1 MNFSPMKL
9 QWLIFVAGACLV
21 SSSFAAQDVEKSKDY
36 PALKRWP
43 HSHIEGYTDKDF
55 DAFEFES
62 PDQATRVEGRTIHI
76 SYAYDEG
83 TDEPSELKF
92 LRNYQTAL
100 AKAGWTIVTKPEDH
114 LVVAKLV
121 KDQKEVWMQ
130 VKPTNGGYY
139 VDIVEKGEMKQEVS
153 ASDMLEELNSSG
165 HVALQINFDSGK
177 AIIKED
183 SKPVIEQMIQ
193 LLKDAPDLVVEIQ
206 GHTDNTGDANADQVL
221 SEQRATAVKN
231 ALTSAGIAENRL
243 TAKGYGLTKPV
254 ADNATP
260 EGRAKNRRV
269 ELVKKASAS

>member
-9 QWLIFVAGACLV
+9 RWLLLVAGVCLV

-43 HSHIEGYTDKDF
+43 HSHIESYTDKDF

-100 AKAGWTIVTKPEDH
+100 AKAGWTIVSKPEDH

-130 VKPTNGGYY
+130 VRPTNGGYY
-139 VDIVEKGEMKQEVS
+139 VDVVEKGEMKQEVS

-183 SKPVIEQMIQ
+183 SKPVIDQMIQ
-193 LLKDAPDLVVEIQ
+193 LMKDAPDLVVEIQ

-269 ELVKKASAS
+269 ELVKKVSAS

>member
-1 MNFSPMKL
+1 MNFFRMKL
-9 QWLIFVAGACLV
+9 RWLLFVAGVCFVGSL
-21 SSSFAAQDVEKSKDY
+21 FAAQDVEKSKDY

-43 HSHIEGYTDKDF
+43 HSHIDAYTDKDF

-62 PDQATRVEGRTIHI
+62 PDQATRVEGHTIHI

-83 TDEPSELKF
+83 TEEPSELKL
-92 LRNYQTAL
+92 LRNYKTAL
-100 AKAGWTIVTKPEDH
+100 EKAGWTIVSKPEDH
-114 LVVAKLV
+114 LVIAKLV
-121 KDQKEVWMQ
+121 KDQKEVWVQ
-130 VKPTNGGYY
+130 VKPTTGGFY

-193 LLKDAPDLVVEIQ
+193 LMKDAPDLVVEIQ

-221 SEQRATAVKN
+221 SEQRATAVKT
-231 ALTSAGIAENRL
+231 ALTSAGIPANRL